1 MNNKIG
7 LILSGLFLLSASHT
21 YASVYPLPPA
31 NESLVGEMQQVY
43 VGSSDTVTTLAK
55 QYDLGYNALEGA
67 NPQLDMAKPFP
78 YGAMVELP
86 TEHLLPNRP
95 RKGIVVNLPEMRMY
109 YYPEGSNR
117 VITYPIGI
125 GKIGQTIPI
134 TETMVTKKA
143 ENPVWIPTQNI
154 REFNLKQ
161 GIILPQ
167 VMPAGPDNPL
177 GHYAIYMTVPTYLMH
192 STIYPESIGKRASFG
207 CLRMYESDIERFFPT
222 VKKGISVAIIN
233 TPTKVGWQD
242 DHLYME
248 TTRILEEH
256 GDNYDVTIPGMVH
269 LVSEMSK
276 EEPVLVDWQAIAFMA
291 SVRDGIPH
299 DIGMKIKS

>member
-7 LILSGLFLLSASHT
+7 LVLSGLFLLTANHA
-21 YASVYPLPPA
+21 YASVYQLPPSS
-31 NESLVGEMQQVY
+31 ESLIGQIQQVT
-43 VGSSDTVTTLAK
+43 VGSNDSAVNIAK
-55 QYDLGYNALEGA
+55 KYDLGYNALECA

-78 YGAMVELP
+78 YGATVELP

-109 YYPEGSNR
+109 YYPEGSNQ

-134 TETMVTKKA
+134 TETMVTKKT

-192 STIYPESIGKRASFG
+192 STIYPESIGNRASFG
-207 CLRMYESDIERFFPT
+207 CLRT
-222 VKKGISVAIIN
+222 VKKGIPVAIIN
-233 TPTKVGWQD
+233 TPTKVGWQN

-269 LVSEMSK
+269 LVSDMSK
-276 EEPVLVDWQAIAFMA
+276 DEPVLIDWQAIAFMA
-291 SVRDGIPH
+291 SVRDGVPH
-299 DIGMKIKS
+299 EIGVKIKS